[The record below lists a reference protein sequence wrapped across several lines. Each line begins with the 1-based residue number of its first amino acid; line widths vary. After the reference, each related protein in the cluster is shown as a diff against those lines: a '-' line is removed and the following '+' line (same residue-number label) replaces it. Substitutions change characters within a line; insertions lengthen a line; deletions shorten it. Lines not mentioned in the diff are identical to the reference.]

1 MKLPLDS
8 AVNQPCGNFPALA
21 GQARLCRQKAIYS
34 EQVILLPAHCISGN
48 GDTSIAFSRPLRAI
62 AIALSLAVTW
72 ITQPPF
78 SWLQAHNQ
86 GWEQL
91 STRYW
96 SRDCPFL

>member
-1 MKLPLDS
+1 MRIQISRNDIQRNYWHFRMKLPLDS

-62 AIALSLAVTW
+62 AIALSLAVT
-72 ITQPPF
+72 
-78 SWLQAHNQ
+78 
-86 GWEQL
+86 
-91 STRYW
+91 
-96 SRDCPFL
+96 